1 MPHGDSDLS
10 PQCLSESN
18 SESLHP
24 FVPIKSICPYVVTII
39 TLCVLYVYVWGTLSQ
54 VDSQTSTTSILVMD
68 PGLLSR
74 RSSNILIKL
83 DHLSY
88 YPRFAFSTN
97 LRRGTQNAVELH
109 PPLITLLVQILSCS
123 NLALTSRRRREMST
137 MGDLSSTSAS
147 LLYFP
152 IKQFS
157 PRFGDCFF
165 TVEILSFTKRKASS
179 KLCCLSDVVFYEVE
193 VKRGRLSWR
202 VFRRYNEFA
211 SLFESLDNDEFSFP
225 PNSLVGFP
233 KKSIYSNFI
242 HDAAFL
248 EKRKKQLETVLDNIL
263 TAASTRS
270 VPITR
275 CTAITTFLQ
284 LSQDRTSR
292 LPLM

>member
-1 MPHGDSDLS
+1 MCG
-10 PQCLSESN
+10 
-18 SESLHP
+18 
-24 FVPIKSICPYVVTII
+24 VPSHRLP
-39 TLCVLYVYVWGTLSQ
+39 VLLYQYNR
-54 VDSQTSTTSILVMD
+54 IMMD

-74 RSSNILIKL
+74 CSSDINKITPIVV
-83 DHLSY
+83 Y
-88 YPRFAFSTN
+88 YTRFAISTN
-97 LRRGTQNAVELH
+97 VLRGAQNAAEL
-109 PPLITLLVQILSCS
+109 PLPLNLPVVQLLSCS
-123 NLALTSRRRREMST
+123 HLALNFRTSREIET

-179 KLCCLSDVVFYEVE
+179 KLCCISDVVFYEVE

-202 VFRRYNEFA
+202 VFRRYNDFA

-242 HDAAFL
+242 HDDVFL

-270 VPITR
+270 IPITR
-275 CTAITTFLQ
+275 CTAITAFLQ